1 MSREEAVIR
10 ATSVKMKPTQASIL
24 SKTHI
29 HLSMF
34 RVVVTLYLLSRIIKR
49 NKIMIEET
57 KGYTLSVDI
66 YKKVKALKM
75 KDPRYYIY
83 ASLRGSGMSIR
94 DSWAVAFQGEGF
106 NWPKDTLEREMN
118 KLESLES
125 VQTRIAEV
133 QGKKAK
139 NENSDELTQ
148 EELIKA
154 TSKEEILRNLVI
166 AQRKQKF
173 GSPEWQKT
181 TAMIADYSKIKQD
194 EIDTENNVI
203 HYYIPLSM
211 PRCCEDC
218 IIFKNGQ
225 ATFQKKKK

>member
-1 MSREEAVIR
+1 MAIDISLYKFLRIKEAANVE
-10 ATSVKMKPTQASIL
+10 
-24 SKTHI
+24 
-29 HLSMF
+29 
-34 RVVVTLYLLSRIIKR
+34 LLNI
-49 NKIMIEET
+49 KIMIGET

-83 ASLRGSGMSIR
+83 ASLRGSGMSVR

>member
-1 MSREEAVIR
+1 
-10 ATSVKMKPTQASIL
+10 
-24 SKTHI
+24 
-29 HLSMF
+29 MF

-83 ASLRGSGMSIR
+83 ASLRGSGMSVR